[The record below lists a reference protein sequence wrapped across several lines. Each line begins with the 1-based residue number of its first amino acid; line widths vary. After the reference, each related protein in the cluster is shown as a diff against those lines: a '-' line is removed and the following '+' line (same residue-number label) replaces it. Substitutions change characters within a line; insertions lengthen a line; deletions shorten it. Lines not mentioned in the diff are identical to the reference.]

1 MSKDAKRKV
10 RQRQILHWAQGGR
23 CAGCGQ
29 QMTLKRG
36 LPRDRSD
43 YPTYDH
49 IVQKSRGGGHGL
61 INGLLKHF
69 ACNMR
74 RGSITRT
81 SPQVLVGWIVRG
93 PPNGRASLPNLST
106 PVSSSHVRTRR
117 TCWKVIGSPEVQVA
131 PSRWRIRAICS
142 SPRVDDIKQILLAAL
157 RHRRETEVVKNKKTP
172 AGKAATRAAATL
184 QVLLAFP
191 IISICSKSSITLMC
205 RR

>member
-74 RGSITRT
+74 RGSDPPTGCDRIWHALVSERIC
-81 SPQVLVGWIVRG
+81 SPAATV
-93 PPNGRASLPNLST
+93 
-106 PVSSSHVRTRR
+106 
-117 TCWKVIGSPEVQVA
+117 
-131 PSRWRIRAICS
+131 RWRLQMHEPETFVVGC
-142 SPRVDDIKQILLAAL
+142 
-157 RHRRETEVVKNKKTP
+157 RE
-172 AGKAATRAAATL
+172 
-184 QVLLAFP
+184 
-191 IISICSKSSITLMC
+191 
-205 RR
+205 

>member
-29 QMTLKRG
+29 PMALKRG

-49 IVQKSRGGGHGL
+49 IVQKSRGAGHGL

-74 RGSITRT
+74 RGSDPPTGCDRIWHALVLERIY
-81 SPQVLVGWIVRG
+81 SP
-93 PPNGRASLPNLST
+93 AAT
-106 PVSSSHVRTRR
+106 
-117 TCWKVIGSPEVQVA
+117 A
-131 PSRWRIRAICS
+131 RWRLEMHR
-142 SPRVDDIKQILLAAL
+142 PQTFVVGRQEVD
-157 RHRRETEVVKNKKTP
+157 
-172 AGKAATRAAATL
+172 
-184 QVLLAFP
+184 
-191 IISICSKSSITLMC
+191 
-205 RR
+205 